1 MSLTLHYHPLSSACW
16 KVLVAL
22 YENDTPFEGRVVDL
36 MDPAQRAEF
45 AKLSPLVKFPVLVDA
60 ARARVIAETSIIIEY
75 LARYYPTQVALIPA
89 DPELALEARLWDRL
103 YDFYVHD
110 PMQRVVADRL
120 RPKENKDPYG
130 VEQLKSQIQQT
141 YALIEQQ
148 MSHWPWAAGGEFTLA
163 DCAACPALY
172 YANRVS
178 PIAESQPNVRAY
190 LKRLMERASFARVL
204 REAEPYEGMFPKE

>member
-22 YENDTPFEGRVVDL
+22 YENDTRFEGRVVDL
-36 MDPAQRAEF
+36 LDPAQRAEF
-45 AKLSPLVKFPVLVDA
+45 AKISPLVKFPVLVDA
-60 ARARVIAETSIIIEY
+60 VRARVVPETSIIIEH
-75 LARYYPTQVALIPA
+75 LARHYPGKVALIPA
-89 DPELALEARLWDRL
+89 DPDAALEARLWDRV

-130 VEQLKSQIQQT
+130 VEQLKSQIQQA

-148 MSHWPWAAGGEFTLA
+148 MGQKPWAAGDDFTLA

-204 REAEPYEGMFPKE
+204 REAEPYAAMFPKE